1 MIDPDD
7 FTDWI
12 GDTMVNLERTLAF
25 DLFEPQ
31 DVESIIRRLNSVTDD
46 IQDVVSEL
54 RNHLYILDKEA

>member
-31 DVESIIRRLNSVTDD
+31 DIESIIRRLNSVTDD